1 MVYHSVCSEPLF
13 HGHVLFDNTR
23 RHHKMLESTEGV
35 SEYRTSC
42 GMRRPCSDCIVEPPF
57 GKQRRTLAPCGRA
70 LAGEPAPR
78 SEILFQDHDNDKGHL
93 VLCRC
98 YQMPRLLPI
107 GARGPFAVAIATEH
121 IRTAVA
127 GKDASPE
134 PQAEELWPLEI
145 MAQVRKVVLRSV
157 SLAEQSKC

>member
-1 MVYHSVCSEPLF
+1 
-13 HGHVLFDNTR
+13 
-23 RHHKMLESTEGV
+23 
-35 SEYRTSC
+35 
-42 GMRRPCSDCIVEPPF
+42 
-57 GKQRRTLAPCGRA
+57 
-70 LAGEPAPR
+70 
-78 SEILFQDHDNDKGHL
+78 
-93 VLCRC
+93 
-98 YQMPRLLPI
+98 MPRLLPI

-157 SLAEQSKC
+157 WLAEQSRCRIKSSWRGLIWVPLFASLRCSAANASFF